1 MSGTK
6 QFRETEQLA
15 KKTLVL
21 AKPQGLTI
29 MQFSLTCTWG
39 FSLTRHDH
47 FYFYASVRFHLAYI
61 DLYQPKH
68 IPNTG
73 SVLDILGDAM
83 GVLLSPVMLL
93 ASHASRRVVGG

>member
-1 MSGTK
+1 MHM
-6 QFRETEQLA
+6 
-15 KKTLVL
+15 
-21 AKPQGLTI
+21 GLFVDMTI
-29 MQFSLTCTWG
+29 FTT
-39 FSLTRHDH
+39 HP
-47 FYFYASVRFHLAYI
+47 VRFHLAYI